1 MSASTEIDRVHALV
15 APIAADLQLDV
26 YDIERRGATMRVTLD
41 TPPGSEGGITLDSLS
56 LATRLISRELD
67 HEDPIAGHYTLEVTS
82 PGLERQL
89 RTPAHFQREVG
100 KTITLRL
107 RDPQA
112 DPRRL
117 QGALTAADDR
127 DATLLLDDGSRT
139 LHRDRRHRQGP
150 HRLRVGAEAEARQA
164 GIRQEEVR
172 GEAVRH
178 EVTDD
183 HLEQGEATVMSN
195 LDMSEAIGML
205 AQEKGISEDT
215 LLHVLVDALASAYK
229 RRPDAA
235 DEVVVEVN
243 PETMEFSFIA
253 YDVDEVGNWV
263 NERDDTPK
271 KEELGRIAAQTF
283 RQVMSQRIR
292 EVESERKFEEYAN
305 REGDIVTG
313 IIQRTDARY
322 TLLDLGRVEALLPQ
336 AEQVPFE
343 RPAQGDRQK
352 AYIVEV
358 RRTPKGPQIVVS
370 RTHPGLIKRLFEL
383 EVPEI
388 ADGIVEIKACAR
400 EPGHRTK
407 IAVWSNDHNVDPVGA
422 CVGARGGRVRMVV
435 NEMRG
440 EKIDIVP
447 FSEDLADF
455 VAKALSPAK
464 VTQVNIS
471 DDGTAADVIV
481 PDHQLSLAIGR
492 EGQNARLAAR
502 LTGVRVD
509 IRSETQLAE
518 GIPAGGRDADVEY
531 ADGEWRA
538 NAETGEME
546 WHSADGSV
554 ISESDWQAQA
564 AAGEAEATDGEAT
577 PDAGASADET
587 GDTAGAEP
595 SIDDDAAVAREA
607 TAADAEPATEQDG
620 ASDEADAARDASE
633 VDDEPAT
640 KNGGDD

>member
-1 MSASTEIDRVHALV
+1 
-15 APIAADLQLDV
+15 
-26 YDIERRGATMRVTLD
+26 
-41 TPPGSEGGITLDSLS
+41 
-56 LATRLISRELD
+56 
-67 HEDPIAGHYTLEVTS
+67 
-82 PGLERQL
+82 
-89 RTPAHFQREVG
+89 
-100 KTITLRL
+100 
-107 RDPQA
+107 
-112 DPRRL
+112 
-117 QGALTAADDR
+117 
-127 DATLLLDDGSRT
+127 
-139 LHRDRRHRQGP
+139 
-150 HRLRVGAEAEARQA
+150 
-164 GIRQEEVR
+164 
-172 GEAVRH
+172 
-178 EVTDD
+178 
-183 HLEQGEATVMSN
+183 MSN

-253 YDVDEVGNWV
+253 YDVDENGNWV

-471 DDGTAADVIV
+471 EDGTAADVIV

-518 GIPAGGRDADVEY
+518 GVPAGGRDADVEY

-538 NAETGEME
+538 NVETGEME
-546 WHSADGSV
+546 WHAADGSV

-564 AAGEAEATDGEAT
+564 AAEAAAQAAAVEAA
-577 PDAGASADET
+577 
-587 GDTAGAEP
+587 DTAEG
-595 SIDDDAAVAREA
+595 S
-607 TAADAEPATEQDG
+607 
-620 ASDEADAARDASE
+620 ASDEADAARGGSE
-633 VDDEPAT
+633 ADDEPAT
-640 KNGGDD
+640 EEGSASDEADAARGGSEADDEPATQEGSGADDEPATQEGSEADDEPATQEGSEAADEPATHEGSASVADDEPADKNGGDD

>member
-1 MSASTEIDRVHALV
+1 
-15 APIAADLQLDV
+15 
-26 YDIERRGATMRVTLD
+26 
-41 TPPGSEGGITLDSLS
+41 
-56 LATRLISRELD
+56 
-67 HEDPIAGHYTLEVTS
+67 
-82 PGLERQL
+82 
-89 RTPAHFQREVG
+89 
-100 KTITLRL
+100 
-107 RDPQA
+107 
-112 DPRRL
+112 
-117 QGALTAADDR
+117 
-127 DATLLLDDGSRT
+127 
-139 LHRDRRHRQGP
+139 
-150 HRLRVGAEAEARQA
+150 
-164 GIRQEEVR
+164 
-172 GEAVRH
+172 
-178 EVTDD
+178 
-183 HLEQGEATVMSN
+183 MSN

-253 YDVDEVGNWV
+253 YDVDEDGNWV

-464 VTQVNIS
+464 VTAVHIS
-471 DDGTAADVIV
+471 EDGTAADVIV

-546 WHSADGSV
+546 WHAADGSV

-564 AAGEAEATDGEAT
+564 AAAEAAVTDGEPAEAAET
-577 PDAGASADET
+577 GGDEIAEVDTSGAEMSADV
-587 GDTAGAEP
+587 DAPAEG
-595 SIDDDAAVAREA
+595 S
-607 TAADAEPATEQDG
+607 
-620 ASDEADAARDASE
+620 ASDEADAAREGSEADA
-633 VDDEPAT
+633 EPAT
-640 KNGGDD
+640 QEGSASDDAETATDADTAAEGSASDEADDDADQASGNEDGSEASSSKNGGDD